1 MTPLKENFA
10 FICFLDIF
18 VVFLSLPE
26 HIRIESKNFTNN
38 IQFSQILIGV
48 AL

>member
-10 FICFLDIF
+10 FICFLDCF

-26 HIRIESKNFTNN
+26 HIRIESKNFTNKIIYN
-38 IQFSQILIGV
+38 LVRF
-48 AL
+48 